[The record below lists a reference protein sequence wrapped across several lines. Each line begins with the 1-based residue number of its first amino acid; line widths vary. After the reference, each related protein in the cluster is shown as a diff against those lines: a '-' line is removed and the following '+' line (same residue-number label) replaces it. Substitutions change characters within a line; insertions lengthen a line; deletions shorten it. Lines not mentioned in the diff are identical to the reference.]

1 MGAHLHISPNTFVMG
16 VTVANYRQI
25 EYKNCRT
32 VKTNYFTD
40 ERDFMKIDCHVHAR
54 ERSGCATV
62 DEQGQIRAAITAG
75 LDGLVFTDHNR
86 LVPQE
91 RLAFLNEKFAPFHI
105 FTGIE
110 VDADNE
116 HWVVLGVHDPA
127 LEQPGWRYIDL
138 LEFVHSRG
146 GFITLAHPFR
156 YVPQIRVDIEKY
168 PPDGIE
174 YRSINTP
181 KAREAEILS
190 LAARCGML
198 PFSNSDGHHPG
209 GVASYYNVLPQSVQ
223 TDQELI
229 EILQGMKPNIDHQ
242 VLASKVDQPLTVIS

>member
-1 MGAHLHISPNTFVMG
+1 
-16 VTVANYRQI
+16 
-25 EYKNCRT
+25 
-32 VKTNYFTD
+32 
-40 ERDFMKIDCHVHAR
+40 MKIDCHVHAR

-62 DEQGQIRAAITAG
+62 DEQGQIRAAIAAG
-75 LDGLVFTDHNR
+75 LDGLAFTDHNR

-110 VDADNE
+110 VDADSE

-127 LEQPGWRYIDL
+127 LEQLGWRYIDL
-138 LEFVHSRG
+138 LEFVRSRG
-146 GFITLAHPFR
+146 GFIILAHPFR

-174 YRSINTP
+174 YRSINTS

-190 LAARCGML
+190 LAARCGIL

-209 GVASYYNVLPQSVQ
+209 GVGSYYNMLPQAGQ
-223 TDQELI
+223 TDQQLI
-229 EILQGMKPNIDHQ
+229 EILQGMKHKNSGQ
-242 VLASKVDQPLTVIS
+242 VLASNASQPLTVLP

>member
-1 MGAHLHISPNTFVMG
+1 
-16 VTVANYRQI
+16 
-25 EYKNCRT
+25 
-32 VKTNYFTD
+32 
-40 ERDFMKIDCHVHAR
+40 MKIDCHVHAR

-62 DEQGQIRAAITAG
+62 DEQGQIRAAIAAG
-75 LDGLVFTDHNR
+75 LDGLAFTDHNR

-110 VDADNE
+110 VDADSE

-127 LEQPGWRYIDL
+127 LEQLGWRYIDL
-138 LEFVHSRG
+138 LEFVRSRG
-146 GFITLAHPFR
+146 GFIILAHPFR
-156 YVPQIRVDIEKY
+156 YVPRIRVDIEKY

-209 GVASYYNVLPQSVQ
+209 GVGSYYNVLPQSGQ
-223 TDQELI
+223 TDQQLI
-229 EILQGMKPNIDHQ
+229 AILQGMKLKNSSQ
-242 VLASKVDQPLTVIS
+242 VLASNVSQPLTVLP